1 MASSAGRQGV
11 EQGFT
16 AEAVLNRR
24 AYAVEL
30 RHDRRKLVIGVVDAE
45 RLAAADRTVLRQF
58 RHDAVECLE
67 AAAGDT
73 EWRCRLPS
81 FAVEAD
87 DSFHE
92 TRATHRLIAHFSYNI
107 FQSCYLMSLKNTHTP
122 GSSGRNEREE

>member
-1 MASSAGRQGV
+1 MRRRPPRSTR
-11 EQGFT
+11 T
-16 AEAVLNRR
+16 ATLFPYTTLFRSVLTRR

-81 FAVEAD
+81 FAVEAE

-92 TRATHRLIAHFSYNI
+92 TRSE
-107 FQSCYLMSLKNTHTP
+107 
-122 GSSGRNEREE
+122 ERRVGKECVSTCRSRWSAYH

>member
-58 RHDAVECLE
+58 RHEAVECLE

-81 FAVEAD
+81 FAVARSEEHT
-87 DSFHE
+87 SE
-92 TRATHRLIAHFSYNI
+92 LQSLMRISYAV
-107 FQSCYLMSLKNTHTP
+107 FYLKK
-122 GSSGRNEREE
+122 